1 MRSRV
6 HSAIGVLLFCAIVVI
21 GHSAAI
27 VVTNNN
33 ISWPGAD
40 PLSIDGNQALLGLG
54 VFPDKTPRFPASPL
68 TIVSLVET
76 HAAGLFNDFVDW
88 PNDGI
93 AGYDMTIADS
103 IFRDKS
109 GPDVLNYGF
118 VTILNSTLSVN
129 SAGQFPDD
137 GGISSGT
144 FKAAA
149 NVTVIKQHN

>member
-1 MRSRV
+1 
-6 HSAIGVLLFCAIVVI
+6 
-21 GHSAAI
+21 
-27 VVTNNN
+27 
-33 ISWPGAD
+33 
-40 PLSIDGNQALLGLG
+40 
-54 VFPDKTPRFPASPL
+54 
-68 TIVSLVET
+68 
-76 HAAGLFNDFVDW
+76 
-88 PNDGI
+88 
-93 AGYDMTIADS
+93 MTIADS

-129 SAGQFPDD
+129 STGQFLDD

>member
-54 VFPDKTPRFPASPL
+54 VFPDKMPRFPASPL
-68 TIVSLVET
+68 AIVSLVET
-76 HAAGLFNDFVDW
+76 HAA
-88 PNDGI
+88 
-93 AGYDMTIADS
+93 DS
-103 IFRDKS
+103 S
-109 GPDVLNYGF
+109 TTLLTSLTMVLPAM
-118 VTILNSTLSVN
+118 I
-129 SAGQFPDD
+129 
-137 GGISSGT
+137 
-144 FKAAA
+144 
-149 NVTVIKQHN
+149 